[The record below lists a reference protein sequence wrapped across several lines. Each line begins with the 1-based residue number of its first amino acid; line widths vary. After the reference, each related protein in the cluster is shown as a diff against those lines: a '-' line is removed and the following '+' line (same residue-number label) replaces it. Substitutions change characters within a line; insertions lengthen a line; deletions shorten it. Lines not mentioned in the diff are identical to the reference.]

1 MSSLLLPA
9 SLGLLGFCIV
19 CETVQQLSF
28 KVGADRASAGGLWRG
43 LARQPLIGLGIALWC
58 VESVAWVLVLR
69 HTPLS
74 LAYPIMTLSYAAVPL
89 AGVLLLRE
97 RLSRRQWAGAASI
110 FAGVVCVGLSALGR

>member
-1 MSSLLLPA
+1 M
-9 SLGLLGFCIV
+9 
-19 CETVQQLSF
+19 
-28 KVGADRASAGGLWRG
+28 
-43 LARQPLIGLGIALWC
+43 ARQPLIGLGIALWC